1 MTVTP
6 CSGDAEG
13 DAGGDPVTPP
23 PATVQARSKGGKS
36 PERPLGGRF
45 WVLESDDEDG
55 DALEE
60 ISSLGDIGSFRYLCR
75 SPEAEKDRDLK
86 ESSQELA
93 RRAVKR
99 INRQQQQRRA
109 AMEFMVTEG
118 TSSSPIKTPL
128 GRSVLR
134 GKPVNV
140 PILEPSVFDDDGQ
153 EGWTVVRRRRW
164 SPASGKRSSDPMFS
178 GLSKSR
184 GMGPMNIRPRI
195 DSVFVR
201 GGPELPIH
209 RRPVRTL
216 SDRSA
221 ETDRPIQVKV
231 GGAVAGR
238 AFRHLLG
245 FAWRKFEKGEQVVQR
260 RTSNPLMNGEG
271 GHGGFNPGQGGFNHG
286 RGGFQAR
293 GGFGNGRSGNAA
305 RGRLGQGGGR
315 GGQGFTGGRG
325 YQGNGNAA
333 FGRNYVQGESSGTA
347 GMGNFVNSRDEN
359 WGGQR
364 NFNSNFHNNNRAGY
378 GNNQHRWVSQN
389 NVGRGGGFQQ
399 RYRGNGDG
407 AAARGSIDADLLHQ
421 TVQAVVAA
429 VTAVQK
435 VPEVNN
441 ASGTSGALG
450 THGQVMSVVDP
461 TVVLQQSTVI
471 NKDVVEPQVVQG
483 TAKENEGLGPSKKK
497 KEDKDACFRCK
508 KPGHYIDDCT
518 TPFCDIC
525 ESIHHVSSACH
536 LLQAPKPTAIIHGY
550 ANEAL
555 MFFELPCGAFKAK
568 VENPKLAKVTVEGEV
583 MTIPEIIEQLKRIVP
598 YEKFHWEVFHYKDNI
613 YIVKLPS
620 KQEVQRLKNFGSYMC
635 PQKET
640 FLFFDLWSSVEEPL
654 YMLPEVWVR
663 VSGVPSDMRADYL
676 SLWGVGSLFWKT
688 LDVDMPFTRKNKMR
702 RIKIGCLDRNLIPA
716 DSDVFI
722 RRGLYKLRFEVEAA
736 HVSQEVNMVEANNS
750 KDGGGDP
757 NNGAGNI
764 DGGNA
769 MDMDTKGA
777 EDDATSNNN
786 GQVENNTKSGVE
798 GMQEQCKH
806 VDEIQIGTLKVQLS
820 PTGSASFDSNL
831 GEKIRFYKPILH
843 VENLPLSNKSFTD
856 FHADSLP
863 GRSSSGLPKVGSCAL
878 CLDAALSADSQRM
891 HSRRCSGCAPA
902 SVCMQQAGQSAAP
915 AFLPEVEVGVVPA
928 VGVLPF
934 AESQQRAAEK
944 LTTDSMQSAR
954 HAEPLPANGMQ
965 GTSLMVGSAGD
976 QRSRGVAPEA
986 GSAVAVEKVPRPPST
1001 TPLAQKI
1008 RAADAAAPAAVTEGS
1023 ANHWAHD
1030 EPMMGPVLAG
1040 LVGSSVHN
1048 NAEGKG
1054 VFTDDLN
1061 FDNTSVDID
1070 LCMPSI
1076 FSLCVS
1082 HGSDINDAGPFLHP
1096 TLVGSLEKHR
1106 DGALENALLDKKGE
1120 KNTVDLQGRMRNAS
1134 SMKTTVCCIFLHVD
1148 EQAVLKHFDWPE
1160 RRADA
1165 LRDAAAKH
1173 EWLIQLDK
1181 QISSFVDDRALHRD
1195 AALGKMYS
1203 LFEKT
1208 EKSVFKFVVDRDTTD
1223 KKTNLIAR
1231 YKEQDIPVGWMSD
1244 TGLIVKVELACV
1256 NLARQYMMRVVLE
1269 IDGLS
1274 GTNKNRTKETALFK
1288 HLKEQN
1294 RQVLLHQGVRFAF
1307 RVHQFSGG
1315 FTAQS
1320 LKRRHNEEQI
1330 NDM

>member
-1 MTVTP
+1 MAAGVFKLEVVLAMVARAMRH
-6 CSGDAEG
+6 GDVWDKEAVE
-13 DAGGDPVTPP
+13 
-23 PATVQARSKGGKS
+23 
-36 PERPLGGRF
+36 
-45 WVLESDDEDG
+45 EDK
-55 DALEE
+55 A
-60 ISSLGDIGSFRYLCR
+60 SLV
-75 SPEAEKDRDLK
+75 A
-86 ESSQELA
+86 
-93 RRAVKR
+93 AV
-99 INRQQQQRRA
+99 
-109 AMEFMVTEG
+109 
-118 TSSSPIKTPL
+118 IK
-128 GRSVLR
+128 
-134 GKPVNV
+134 
-140 PILEPSVFDDDGQ
+140 
-153 EGWTVVRRRRW
+153 
-164 SPASGKRSSDPMFS
+164 
-178 GLSKSR
+178 
-184 GMGPMNIRPRI
+184 
-195 DSVFVR
+195 
-201 GGPELPIH
+201 
-209 RRPVRTL
+209 
-216 SDRSA
+216 
-221 ETDRPIQVKV
+221 
-231 GGAVAGR
+231 
-238 AFRHLLG
+238 
-245 FAWRKFEKGEQVVQR
+245 
-260 RTSNPLMNGEG
+260 
-271 GHGGFNPGQGGFNHG
+271 
-286 RGGFQAR
+286 
-293 GGFGNGRSGNAA
+293 
-305 RGRLGQGGGR
+305 
-315 GGQGFTGGRG
+315 
-325 YQGNGNAA
+325 
-333 FGRNYVQGESSGTA
+333 
-347 GMGNFVNSRDEN
+347 
-359 WGGQR
+359 
-364 NFNSNFHNNNRAGY
+364 
-378 GNNQHRWVSQN
+378 
-389 NVGRGGGFQQ
+389 
-399 RYRGNGDG
+399 
-407 AAARGSIDADLLHQ
+407 
-421 TVQAVVAA
+421 AVVAA
-429 VTAVQK
+429 VTVVQK

-483 TAKENEGLGPSKKK
+483 TAKENEGPGPSKKK

-518 TPFCDIC
+518 TPFCDIG

-583 MTIPEIIEQLKRIVP
+583 MTILEIIEQLKRIVP

-613 YIVKLPS
+613 YRVKLPS

-640 FLFFDLWSSVEEPL
+640 ILFFDLWSSVEEPL

-663 VSGVPSDMRADYL
+663 VSGVPSDMRTDYL
-676 SLWGVGSLFWKT
+676 SLWGVGSLFGKT
-688 LDVDMPFTRKNKMR
+688 LDVDMPFTRKNKML

-722 RRGLYKLRFEVEAA
+722 RRGFYKLRFEVEAA

-757 NNGAGNI
+757 NNVTGNI

-769 MDMDTKGA
+769 MDMDSKGA

-786 GQVENNTKSGVE
+786 GQDENNTKSGVE
-798 GMQEQCKH
+798 GMQEQCQH

-820 PTGSASFDSNL
+820 PT
-831 GEKIRFYKPILH
+831 
-843 VENLPLSNKSFTD
+843 
-856 FHADSLP
+856 DSLP
-863 GRSSSGLPKVGSCAL
+863 GQSSSGLPKVGSCAL
-878 CLDAALSADSQRM
+878 CLDAALSTDSQRM

-915 AFLPEVEVGVVPA
+915 AFLLEVEVGVVPA

-965 GTSLMVGSAGD
+965 GTTLMVGSAGD

-1054 VFTDDLN
+1054 
-1061 FDNTSVDID
+1061 
-1070 LCMPSI
+1070 
-1076 FSLCVS
+1076 
-1082 HGSDINDAGPFLHP
+1082 PFLHP

-1134 SMKTTVCCIFLHVD
+1134 SMKTTGKQDKNEISQHAVDFLDD
-1148 EQAVLKHFDWPE
+1148 E
-1160 RRADA
+1160 
-1165 LRDAAAKH
+1165 
-1173 EWLIQLDK
+1173 
-1181 QISSFVDDRALHRD
+1181 
-1195 AALGKMYS
+1195 G
-1203 LFEKT
+1203 
-1208 EKSVFKFVVDRDTTD
+1208 
-1223 KKTNLIAR
+1223 
-1231 YKEQDIPVGWMSD
+1231 
-1244 TGLIVKVELACV
+1244 
-1256 NLARQYMMRVVLE
+1256 
-1269 IDGLS
+1269 
-1274 GTNKNRTKETALFK
+1274 
-1288 HLKEQN
+1288 
-1294 RQVLLHQGVRFAF
+1294 
-1307 RVHQFSGG
+1307 
-1315 FTAQS
+1315 
-1320 LKRRHNEEQI
+1320 
-1330 NDM
+1330 